1 MPRLGRGRAARGAG
15 RARASSRIGWEARS
29 ESPGAACGADVDED
43 EEAGVAGWRE
53 ADVRAW
59 IDADPDEG
67 ERAELEGLL
76 AREARGDR
84 RAEAELADRFAG
96 PLRFG
101 TAGLRGL
108 LGSGPNRMNR
118 AVVIQAAAGLA
129 AWLRAQV
136 GAGFRVVVGRDARRG
151 SEAFAH
157 DTARVV
163 QGAGG
168 HAMLLPR
175 PLPTPVT
182 AFALRELDAD
192 AAVMVTASHNPPAYN
207 GYKVYLGGRA
217 VTGAG
222 RGSQIVPPQDLQIEA
237 AIRAAGPA
245 RAIPLADGFEVLSD
259 DVWHAYV
266 RRAVGLAAPG
276 PRDLRVVLTS
286 LHGVGGKTAL
296 AVLSDAGFED
306 VRVVADQQRP
316 NPDFPGLAF
325 PNPEEPGVLDRA
337 MELARRAN
345 ADLVLANDPDADRCA
360 VAVPDE
366 DVEGGWRQLSGD
378 QVGALLGEEAARA
391 HEGDRGAV
399 LANSLVS
406 SRLLGRIAA
415 AHGVGHAVTP
425 TGFKWISRVP
435 GLVFGYEEAIGY
447 CVDPAAVHDKD
458 GITAGLALAVL
469 AARLKAEGS
478 SLRGR
483 LDDLARRFGLYAT
496 APLTIRV
503 RDTALIARG
512 MGRLRADPPRAL
524 GGSPVVDYR
533 DLARDPG
540 DLPGTDALWFR
551 TESDDRVVVRPS
563 GTEPKLK
570 CYLECIV
577 PARGAEA
584 SEADPG
590 SEGARGGARAAVDRA
605 RARAADR
612 LARISAEL
620 REELGI

>member
-1 MPRLGRGRAARGAG
+1 M
-15 RARASSRIGWEARS
+15 
-29 ESPGAACGADVDED
+29 
-43 EEAGVAGWRE
+43 AGWHE
-53 ADVRAW
+53 TEVRAW
-59 IDADPDEG
+59 IDADPDEA

-76 AREARGDR
+76 ARAHRGEAAAVAD
-84 RAEAELADRFAG
+84 LADRFAA
-96 PLRFG
+96 PLSFG

-108 LGSGPNRMNR
+108 LGAGPNRMNR

-129 AWLRAQV
+129 AWVRARV

-151 SEAFAH
+151 SRAFAY

-168 HAMLLPR
+168 RALLLPR

-217 VTGAG
+217 IAG
-222 RGSQIVPPQDLQIEA
+222 PARGSQIVAPQDAEIEA

-245 RAIPLADGFEVLSD
+245 RAIPRAEGFELLSD
-259 DVWHAYV
+259 DVWRAYV

-276 PRDLRVVLTS
+276 PRDLRIVLTS
-286 LHGVGGKTAL
+286 LHGVGGETAL
-296 AVLSDAGFED
+296 AVLAGAGFRD

-316 NPDFPGLAF
+316 DPAFPTLAF
-325 PNPEEPGVLDRA
+325 PNPEEPGVLDHA
-337 MELARRAN
+337 IALARETR

-360 VAVPDE
+360 AAVPE
-366 DVEGGWRQLSGD
+366 EGGEGGWRQLSGD
-378 QVGALLGEEAARA
+378 QVGALLGDEAAQA
-391 HEGDRGAV
+391 HAGDPAAV

-415 AHGVGHAVTP
+415 ARGVGHTLTP

-435 GLVFGYEEAIGY
+435 GLVFGYEEAIGF
-447 CVDPAAVHDKD
+447 CVDPDAVHDKD
-458 GITAGLALAVL
+458 GITAGLALALL

-512 MGRLRADPPRAL
+512 MARLRANPLRAL
-524 GGSPVVDYR
+524 AGSPVVDYR

-540 DLPGTDALWFR
+540 DLPSTDALWFR
-551 TESDDRVVVRPS
+551 TEADDRVVVRPS

-570 CYLECIV
+570 CYLECV
-577 PARGAEA
+577 EEVGAGAE
-584 SEADPG
+584 
-590 SEGARGGARAAVDRA
+590 GANGDVGAA
-605 RARAADR
+605 RARAQRR
-612 LARISAEL
+612 LDRISAQL
-620 REELGI
+620 RAALGM